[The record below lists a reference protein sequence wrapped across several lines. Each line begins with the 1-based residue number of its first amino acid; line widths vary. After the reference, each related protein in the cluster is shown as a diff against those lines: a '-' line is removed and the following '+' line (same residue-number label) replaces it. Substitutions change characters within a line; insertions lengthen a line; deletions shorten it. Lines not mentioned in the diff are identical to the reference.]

1 MPWLDQRTLT
11 ATALFLTH
19 MYIPAVNPYNVN
31 PLPNISSAT
40 CSPQNY
46 KPFTIHSYHLL
57 SLYHTLPLQPHSLFL
72 LTWTDSIAPDA
83 VSHIISSN
91 RLGETHDSSLSGT
104 VDTPVRS
111 SFHAGSHGRHID
123 DVPSYSL
130 LLPESNG
137 CLAGVEHALD
147 VDIKA
152 PVPVFRGGILNGP
165 IKYKP
170 SKIRTIRTHR

>member
-1 MPWLDQRTLT
+1 
-11 ATALFLTH
+11 
-19 MYIPAVNPYNVN
+19 MYIPAINPYNVN
-31 PLPNISSAT
+31 PLPNISSYSVHVVHRT
-40 CSPQNY
+40 VNPLPY
-46 KPFTIHSYHLL
+46 TPITRYPFT
-57 SLYHTLPLQPHSLFL
+57 TLHPHSLFL

-91 RLGETHDSSLSGT
+91 RLGEAHDSCLSGT

-111 SFHAGSHGRHID
+111 SFHAGSHRRHID
-123 DVPSYSL
+123 DIPSYSL

-170 SKIRTIRTHR
+170 LKIRTIHTHR